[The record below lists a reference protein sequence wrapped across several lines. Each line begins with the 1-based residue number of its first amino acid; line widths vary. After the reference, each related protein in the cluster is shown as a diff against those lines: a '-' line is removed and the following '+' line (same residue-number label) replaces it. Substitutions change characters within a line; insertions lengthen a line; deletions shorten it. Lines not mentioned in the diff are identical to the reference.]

1 MYKLTAICP
10 KEDTDA
16 VVTALK
22 ADSGAS
28 HVVCIP
34 SAATDGKGDVINAYL
49 QKDASDGILRGL
61 RRLRRWQPG
70 DLALIDLALVNL
82 ELVSRAQLADGNAPE
97 KTAAG
102 DDDELAWDMILSRA
116 VDETKMSW
124 WYIVLLM
131 MAGWIAA
138 IGLLSNSSILIV
150 GAMALSPDLA
160 PVNATAVALNARA
173 TRYFFHALGTL
184 IGGLASAIGFAFL
197 GALCLHLVGLH
208 EDLVASISQEA
219 TAFVTVVNHVT
230 VTVAVTA
237 GVAVMV
243 AFVADQGTGVV
254 GVAIS
259 VTTIPAAA
267 YVGLALADAEFGLA
281 GDALL
286 VLAANVLCLTLAQVL
301 TLIVIR
307 WGRRL
312 KLRFAIEGTS
322 HAR

>member
-1 MYKLTAICP
+1 
-10 KEDTDA
+10 
-16 VVTALK
+16 
-22 ADSGAS
+22 
-28 HVVCIP
+28 
-34 SAATDGKGDVINAYL
+34 
-49 QKDASDGILRGL
+49 
-61 RRLRRWQPG
+61 
-70 DLALIDLALVNL
+70 LIDLALVNL